1 MWKNKSVSVILPT
14 HTEKDNIRRSIEEFL
29 ETGFVDEVLVVNNL
43 AEPGTDEEI
52 RRTSA
57 TLIYENRPGYGYAIQ
72 AGLARAKGDI
82 LVISEPDGTFMGK
95 DLIKLLSYEDD
106 FEVVFGTRTSKE
118 LIWQGANMGF
128 FLRWGNY
135 AVAKLMEFLF
145 NTSQISDMGCTM
157 KLIRRGAYER
167 IKGEFAVTDS
177 RFNAEFMLWV
187 IIKKIRFI
195 EIPVNYNRRL
205 GRSTI
210 TGTTPK
216 AAFLGMRMVFLI
228 CAYFLMMLS
237 GGIRRQ

>member
-1 MWKNKSVSVILPT
+1 MWNKKSISVILPT
-14 HTEKDNIRRSIEEFL
+14 HTEKDNIRKSIEEFL
-29 ETGFVDEVLVVNNL
+29 ATGFVDEIVVVNNL

-52 RRTSA
+52 RKTSA

-72 AGLARAKGDI
+72 AGLAYARGDI
-82 LVISEPDGTFMGK
+82 LVVSEPDGTFMGK

-106 FEVVFGTRTSKE
+106 FEVVLGTRTSKE

-128 FLRWGNY
+128 LLRWGNY

-157 KLIRRGAYER
+157 KLVRRSAYER
-167 IKGEFAVTDS
+167 IKQEFRVHDS

-187 IIKKIRFI
+187 IIKRIRFI

-205 GRSTI
+205 GESTI
-210 TGTTPK
+210 TGTTGK
-216 AAFLGMRMVFLI
+216 AALLGMRMVFLI
-228 CAYFLMMLS
+228 YTYFLMMLS
-237 GGIRRQ
+237 GRMRRQ